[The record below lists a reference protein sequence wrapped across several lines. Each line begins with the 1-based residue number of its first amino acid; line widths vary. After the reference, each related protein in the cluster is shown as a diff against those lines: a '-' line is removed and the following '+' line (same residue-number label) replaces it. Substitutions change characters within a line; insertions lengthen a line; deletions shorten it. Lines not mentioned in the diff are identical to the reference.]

1 MKYGHLE
8 RLNITLRALGP
19 VFIGSGESLNKKEYI
34 FDARKGLIYFPDLP
48 RLVTFLKSRSLLP
61 KYEDYLYQQRHN
73 DFRVFLKENG
83 IGEAD
88 YPSFVGYSIEA
99 GEAAQSAYFRQVLTF
114 IKDSAGYPY
123 IPGSSVKGAVRTALA
138 AMLIKEGRWD
148 SSRREITGADSSVNA
163 RKFLA
168 REEDRLEKRIFYRLG
183 IRDPRE
189 GGEIYSPV
197 NDLMRGVSI
206 SDSAPLSF
214 ETLTLTGKYDR
225 KPDGAVNSLPIFRE
239 VIKPGS
245 EARLIMTLN
254 TAMLAKAGLNAK
266 SIEAALHSFA
276 DEHYANF
283 EQYFA
288 ETQDDATVSAQQG
301 VDIILGGGAG
311 YVSKTLV
318 YNLFPQREQALDLA
332 AIIMA
337 KQFPPRHGHGKDA
350 AVYKVSPH
358 TLKTA
363 MYVGQYYQMGRCEL
377 IVE

>member
-34 FDARKGLIYFPDLP
+34 FDTQKGLIYFPDLP

-61 KYEDYLYQQRHN
+61 KYENYLYQQRYN
-73 DFRVFLKENG
+73 DFRVFLMSNG
-83 IGEAD
+83 IGEAE
-88 YPSFVGYSIEA
+88 YSSFVSYSIEA
-99 GEAAQSAYFRQVLTF
+99 GEVARAPNFREVLTF
-114 IKDSAGYPY
+114 IKDSTGCPY

-148 SSRREITGADSSVNA
+148 SSRREISGADSSASA

-168 REEDRLEKRIFYRLG
+168 RETGRLEKRIFYRLG
-183 IRDPRE
+183 IKDPRDGSE
-189 GGEIYSPV
+189 MYSPV

-206 SDSAPLSF
+206 SDSVPLRF

-225 KPDGAVNSLPIFRE
+225 SPDGAVNRLPIFRE
-239 VIKPGS
+239 VLKPGS
-245 EARLIMTLN
+245 EARLVMTLD
-254 TAMLAKAGLNAK
+254 TAMLAKAGLNAQ

-276 DEHYANF
+276 DQHYASF
-283 EQYFA
+283 EQCFA
-288 ETQDDATVSAQQG
+288 ENPDDATVSAGQG

-318 YNLFPQREQALDLA
+318 YNLFQQREQALGLA
-332 AIIMA
+332 AKIMT
-337 KQFPPRHGHGKDA
+337 KQFPRHDHGKDA

-358 TLKTA
+358 MLKTA
-363 MYVGQYYQMGRCEL
+363 MYNGQYYQMGRCEL
-377 IVE
+377 VIE